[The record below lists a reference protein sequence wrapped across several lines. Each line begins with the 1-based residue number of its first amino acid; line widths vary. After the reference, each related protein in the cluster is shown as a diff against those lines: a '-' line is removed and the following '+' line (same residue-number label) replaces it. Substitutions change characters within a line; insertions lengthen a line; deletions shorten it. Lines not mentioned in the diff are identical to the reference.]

1 MKCMQI
7 INSKQ
12 QSSLIY
18 RPNKVLL
25 DIKMLC
31 AGDFFELLDNKR
43 NVIFITFAPR
53 IRLKQVGKQ

>member
-25 DIKMLC
+25 DVKILC
-31 AGDFFELLDNKR
+31 AGDFLSL
-43 NVIFITFAPR
+43 
-53 IRLKQVGKQ
+53 